1 MKVRQILLCA
11 WRTYTAHFGALLQG
25 FLLQAVV
32 CLIALAPLLFLSVPQ
47 AAPLAWLCPVLF
59 VLLVLPMRQNA
70 AQALALP
77 AGWGRVS
84 AGAGGSLP
92 GLWSQ
97 AAVQPAAGAVA
108 GGMGP
113 ALPGGDG
120 GHVHG
125 L

>member
-70 AQALALP
+70 AQALASLLDGAEYP
-77 AGWGRVS
+77 LGQVVS
-84 AGAGGSLP
+84 REAQWAFNHQRNLYELRIIP
-92 GLWSQ
+92 RY
-97 AAVQPAAGAVA
+97 
-108 GGMGP
+108 
-113 ALPGGDG
+113 
-120 GHVHG
+120 
-125 L
+125 

>member
-59 VLLVLPMRQNA
+59 VLLVL
-70 AQALALP
+70 
-77 AGWGRVS
+77 
-84 AGAGGSLP
+84 SLI
-92 GLWSQ
+92 
-97 AAVQPAAGAVA
+97 
-108 GGMGP
+108 
-113 ALPGGDG
+113 
-120 GHVHG
+120 HI
-125 L
+125 